1 MFHII
6 QKYVL
11 VVVLTAA
18 AAAAAAVVLLVLV
31 LLLVVVIGV
40 CKKYNF
46 DFVCSNIIFLLQ
58 GNTGIP

>member
-11 VVVLTAA
+11 VVVLTA

-40 CKKYNF
+40 CKKYIF